1 MRTEEEQ
8 SERLKILTAKY
19 DFIDI
24 NKHQQD
30 YYICQEYLAGNK
42 ELFRN
47 MLENALKKTK
57 KYVFYSTGRL
67 FNDQDREDI
76 ISDTLEIAISR
87 IDTFRGWSRYSTW
100 MRGIARNR
108 IRNFVKIKTK
118 ENNLLVHQNKSADDE
133 NFQRKVDKQS
143 SVPVQKFSV
152 FEMLN
157 SLSQEYSLV
166 VKYHVIEKW
175 TFSEIAVNLKISQR
189 KVSEYYDNAMKQLR
203 QEMYDLI

>member
-1 MRTEEEQ
+1 MRTEKEQ
-8 SERLKILTAKY
+8 TERLKILTAKY

-24 NKHQQD
+24 KKHRQD
-30 YYICQEYLAGNK
+30 YCICQEYLAGNK
-42 ELFRN
+42 ETFQN

-76 ISDTLEIAISR
+76 VSETLEVAISQ
-87 IDTFRGWSRYSTW
+87 IATFKGWSRYSTW
-100 MRGIARNR
+100 MKGIAKNR
-108 IRNFVKIKTK
+108 IYKFVRIKNK
-118 ENNLLVHQNKSADDE
+118 ENNLLIHHDKSETDE
-133 NFQRKVDKQS
+133 SFQRKVEKQS

-157 SLSQEYSLV
+157 SLSHEYRLV

-175 TFSEIAVNLKISQR
+175 TFAEIAVELKISQK
-189 KVSEYYDNAMKQLR
+189 KVSKYYDKAMKQLR
-203 QEMYDLI
+203 QEMRDLI

>member
-1 MRTEEEQ
+1 MRTEKEQ
-8 SERLKILTAKY
+8 IERLKILTAKY

-24 NKHQQD
+24 TKHQQD
-30 YYICQEYLAGNK
+30 FCICQEYLAGNK
-42 ELFRN
+42 ETFQN

-76 ISDTLEIAISR
+76 ISETLEIAISR

-100 MRGIARNR
+100 MRGIAKNR
-108 IRNFVKIKTK
+108 IYSFVKIKTK
-118 ENNLLVHQNKSADDE
+118 ENNLLVHQNESEDDE
-133 NFQRKVDKQS
+133 NFQRKVDKQI

-157 SLSQEYSLV
+157 SLSQEYRLV

-175 TFSEIAVNLKISQR
+175 TFAEIAAELKISQK
-189 KVSEYYDNAMKQLR
+189 KVSKYYDKAMKQLR
-203 QEMYDLI
+203 QEMYDSI